1 MGIINPQWLRNSCN
15 CGLNSKSYYLF
26 PLLLQN
32 AKNMMMSW
40 QLHYLKIYIQCIPC
54 IFSSLFLNLHAHHS
68 YYTTKRVKV
77 IITMIIP
84 HISIDYPSFSKLN
97 RNNNCLLPINVNFFL
112 YIETK
117 KKLQFSPLI
126 RNKFLFHTSCSYRV
140 LNVFNYYTHFS

>member
-1 MGIINPQWLRNSCN
+1 MKKATHLAEYTRSYTEMGIINPQWLRNSCN

-32 AKNMMMSW
+32 PKNMMMSW

-97 RNNNCLLPINVNFFL
+97 RNNNCLLPINVNIFFCTL
-112 YIETK
+112 K
-117 KKLQFSPLI
+117 
-126 RNKFLFHTSCSYRV
+126 
-140 LNVFNYYTHFS
+140 